1 MVMAERVALRAQ
13 QATPE
18 QQVTR
23 VIRVPMAMEAL
34 AARQV

>member
-1 MVMAERVALRAQ
+1 MAERVALRALR
-13 QATPE
+13 AIPAR
-18 QQVTR
+18 QVMQ